1 MRAASLCLMYWS
13 VIESE
18 RLLAGIAFDQDA
30 LHSRGIIKRPN
41 RPQTGGSSVD
51 AVQAIAIRLIRGWI
65 WIPIG
70 CLNSHPLRTIP
81 SLCKGLE
88 KIKPSHMVYHAFQTH
103 LCWRLHHGI
112 DRLAQSVVYRDRNHA
127 HRQCAAVVHGAH
139 RQRTRAGR
147 PTACRTRAW
156 LES

>member
-1 MRAASLCLMYWS
+1 MYWS

-81 SLCKGLE
+81 SLCKNKLAGKTNSPDVRWRE
-88 KIKPSHMVYHAFQTH
+88 DFDRIEASIDGGIKT
-103 LCWRLHHGI
+103 G
-112 DRLAQSVVYRDRNHA
+112 
-127 HRQCAAVVHGAH
+127 AVVCQVVPFKNCAFGE
-139 RQRTRAGR
+139 AGI
-147 PTACRTRAW
+147 
-156 LES
+156 